1 MITGTA
7 GGGLCR
13 WVPRETRLSYRIAH
27 LTPGLPSIANPAI
40 RYRGTSKY
48 RATKK
53 STCFQLV
60 RLAESGKGKKM
71 SSFPAPRI
79 NGLSFGFPA
88 RAAIGMIINARIVSK
103 ISRRYHPNA
112 AIKETGIHRRGR
124 SEL

>member
-60 RLAESGKGKKM
+60 RLAESGKGKKNVKF
-71 SSFPAPRI
+71 SGTPDQRTILRFSR
-79 NGLSFGFPA
+79 A
-88 RAAIGMIINARIVSK
+88 RRNRDDNKRADSVEDFAAVPS
-103 ISRRYHPNA
+103 
-112 AIKETGIHRRGR
+112 
-124 SEL
+124 